1 MRPYLIINGK
11 NSNDINGLLI
21 QDLPPISKPAM
32 KVKTEEIDGRDG
44 DIVTQLGYKAYDKS
58 FNIGLYGDYDV
69 DDVIKYFT
77 TSGEVI
83 FSNELGKY
91 YNFAVYKAI
100 DFEKLLR
107 FKTAKV
113 TFHVQPFKYDA
124 LERAIEFTITNGRG
138 DKFRVLNRGNLYSRP
153 KITITGNGIIR
164 LIINGKQILSLT
176 ANNQTIILDT
186 DDYNAKD
193 ANGVLYNRQVSG
205 DLEDIVFNAGYNSLE
220 VRGNVSTVKVE
231 YMSRWI

>member
-1 MRPYLIINGK
+1 MRPYLIINGT

-44 DIVTQLGYKAYDKS
+44 DIVTQLGYKAYDKA

-69 DDVIKYFT
+69 DEVIRYFT

-83 FSNELGKY
+83 FSNELSKY

-124 LERAIEFTITNGRG
+124 LERLLEFTVSNHKG
-138 DKFRVLNRGNLYSRP
+138 DRFSILNRGNMYSRP

-164 LIINGKQILSLT
+164 LLINKKQILSLT
-176 ANNQTIILDT
+176 MNNQTLILDT
-186 DDYNAKD
+186 NDYNVKD
-193 ANGVLYNRQVSG
+193 INGVLYNRQVKG
-205 DLEDIVFNAGYNSLE
+205 DLEDIIFDTGYNDLE
-220 VRGNVSTVKVE
+220 IRGDISDVKVE
-231 YMSRWI
+231 FMSRWI